1 MSRRREDKDYKPKI
15 RIPQSQRTPGRTK
28 QRESVDYSE
37 QEQDS
42 ESDTTYSE
50 SSGTV
55 VEELPEFREALEELW
70 TPVTLSNKISQVGEQ
85 YKRMTE
91 QARETSMANKSDLS
105 GMEKMMQ
112 MFLQMK
118 RDDQMREQ
126 KREEDRLE
134 REERRLTREGIEK
147 GKRR

>member
-1 MSRRREDKDYKPKI
+1 M
-15 RIPQSQRTPGRTK
+15 
-28 QRESVDYSE
+28 DYSE

-91 QARETSMANKSDLS
+91 QARETSMAHKSDLS

-134 REERRLTREGIEK
+134 RDERRLKDEQERELRREREDREREEK
-147 GKRR
+147 RVREDRDREDT